1 MKNYNKLLSLLIT
14 VALVYWGCEEP
25 IEQEDETIPL
35 RNSLNDPDMGDVGS
49 LSGYFFNFANGFNIK
64 YNRYDANSVNNP
76 DLFDPEEDTLNF
88 RSYAAYTLENGE
100 SNLTG
105 YEVITPEMIAD
116 SGYADLTP
124 IDSLRKNS
132 VSNDNKVTFNSEKLT
147 NINGLNWDYGY
158 ERYQATTQVEPSVAY
173 DSTFVDILD
182 SLYQEAVV
190 DTADTTAEGIMF
202 IDRYERA
209 ERSESMS
216 SRDTV
221 MVHYFEFTQKIFG
234 LDSLVFK
241 ENTDCNSNGIWDDAE
256 EIVTDASGCPE
267 GTVFIEINDTTK
279 FCDRG
284 NGLWDGAEVYYD
296 KNGDSTFTGDE
307 PLEDR
312 NCNGIW
318 DEVEEKLND
327 INGDGDSTDV
337 INGVKEFIDRGNG
350 KYDFAEEFI
359 DKNNNAEYDS
369 DDELLKFREDER
381 PANFLVS
388 YDNYPDLNEP
398 RELLNIYPGDSLLT
412 RFGIVYRDLIKEI
425 TITDTVTREIENIDS
440 VITLYTNKIITV
452 TDEEFTTSNSYN
464 IAKAEWNG
472 IDPATSADIREYDYH
487 FFRQGE
493 SEGHIY
499 QLIHPSYFKHYG
511 YHDNIDDIINGSPL
525 AFTDEENKF
534 WYETFA
540 RGDILFYSVGNNL
553 RDGELVET
561 DTTMV
566 TQFGDYHIEES
577 YAVNTDTISIA
588 GTTYPCFRVTRIMT
602 MTLLGNGVEYGERN
616 VSWLADGIG
625 VVKDAVYTRW
635 SEPFW
640 SSGEDWELFSVLEL
654 AEFRP
659 LAKQANLGKM
669 VTQQNTIKFDDLEH
683 VAEFDND
690 PYRISRK
697 IGIQRIGQPV
707 LQEDFQGKS
716 NP

>member
-1 MKNYNKLLSLLIT
+1 MKNYSKLLFLLIT
-14 VALVYWGCEEP
+14 VVLFYWGCEEP
-25 IEQEDETIPL
+25 VEQEDETVPMK
-35 RNSLNDPDMGDVGS
+35 NTLNDPDMGDVGS

-116 SGYADLTP
+116 SGYADITP

-132 VSNDNKVTFNSEKLT
+132 VTNDNKVTFNSEKLT

-158 ERYQATTQVEPSVAY
+158 ERYLASTNVQPSVAH

-190 DTADTTAEGIMF
+190 DTADTTAEGVMF

-241 ENTDCNSNGIWDDAE
+241 ENTDCNCNGSWDPGE
-256 EIVTDASGCPE
+256 ETVSGASSCPDS
-267 GTVFIEINDTTK
+267 TVFIEINDTTK

-284 NGLWDGAEVYYD
+284 NGLWDEAEVYYD
-296 KNGDSTFTGDE
+296 KNSDDAFTGDE
-307 PLEDR
+307 PFEDR
-312 NCNGIW
+312 NCNGNW
-318 DEVEEKLND
+318 DDAELEVEEASECPVSTVFIEDND
-327 INGDGDSTDV
+327 GT
-337 INGVKEFIDRGNG
+337 KFCDRGNN

-359 DKNNNAEYDS
+359 DKNNNTDYDEGS
-369 DDELLKFREDER
+369 DDELLKFRADER

-388 YDNYPDLNEP
+388 YDNYPVLNEP
-398 RELLNIYPGDSLLT
+398 RKLLNIYPGDSLLT

-425 TITDTVTREIENIDS
+425 TITDTVTREIEDIDS
-440 VITLYTNKIITV
+440 VKTLYTNKIITV

-472 IDPATSADIREYDYH
+472 IDPSTSADIREYDYH

-493 SEGHIY
+493 SAGHIY

-540 RGDILFYSVGNNL
+540 QGDILFYSVGNNL

-577 YAVNTDTISIA
+577 YAVDTDTISIA
-588 GTTYPCFRVTRIMT
+588 DTTYPCFRVTRIMT

-625 VVKDAVYTRW
+625 IVKDAVYTRW

-640 SSGEDWELFSVLEL
+640 SSGEDWEVFSVLEL

-659 LAKQANLGKM
+659 GDSEPLNKM
-669 VTQQNTIKFDDLEH
+669 LNQRNTIKFDDLEH

-690 PYRISRK
+690 PYHISRK
-697 IGIQRIGQPV
+697 VGIQRIGQPV
-707 LQEDFQGKS
+707 HQEDF
-716 NP
+716 

>member
-1 MKNYNKLLSLLIT
+1 MKNYSKLLFLLIT
-14 VALVYWGCEEP
+14 VVLFYWGCEEP
-25 IEQEDETIPL
+25 VEQEDETVPMK
-35 RNSLNDPDMGDVGS
+35 NTLNDPDMGDVGS

-116 SGYADLTP
+116 SGYADITS

-132 VSNDNKVTFNSEKLT
+132 VTNDNKVTFNSEKLT

-158 ERYQATTQVEPSVAY
+158 ERYQASTNVQPSVAH

-190 DTADTTAEGIMF
+190 DTADTTAEGVMF

-241 ENTDCNSNGIWDDAE
+241 ENTDCNCNGSWDPGE
-256 EIVTDASGCPE
+256 ETVSGASSCPDS
-267 GTVFIEINDTTK
+267 TVFIEINDTTK

-284 NGLWDGAEVYYD
+284 NGLWDEAEVYYD
-296 KNGDSTFTGDE
+296 KNSDDAFTGDE
-307 PLEDR
+307 PFEDR
-312 NCNGIW
+312 NCNGNW
-318 DEVEEKLND
+318 DDAELEVEEGSECPVSTVFIEDND
-327 INGDGDSTDV
+327 GT
-337 INGVKEFIDRGNG
+337 KFCDRGNN

-359 DKNNNAEYDS
+359 DKNNNTDYDEGS
-369 DDELLKFREDER
+369 DDELLKFRADER

-388 YDNYPDLNEP
+388 YDNYPVLNEP
-398 RELLNIYPGDSLLT
+398 RKLLNIYPGDSLLT

-425 TITDTVTREIENIDS
+425 TITDTVTREIEDIDS
-440 VITLYTNKIITV
+440 VKTLYTNKIITV

-472 IDPATSADIREYDYH
+472 IDPSTSADIREYDYH

-493 SEGHIY
+493 SAGHIY

-577 YAVNTDTISIA
+577 YAVDTDTISIA
-588 GTTYPCFRVTRIMT
+588 DTTYPCFRVTRIMT

-625 VVKDAVYTRW
+625 IVKDAVYTRW

-640 SSGEDWELFSVLEL
+640 SSGEDWEVFSVLEL

-659 LAKQANLGKM
+659 GDSEPLNKM
-669 VTQQNTIKFDDLEH
+669 LNQRNTIKFDDLEH

-690 PYRISRK
+690 PYHISRK
-697 IGIQRIGQPV
+697 VGIQRIGQPV
-707 LQEDFQGKS
+707 HQEDF
-716 NP
+716 

>member
-1 MKNYNKLLSLLIT
+1 MKNYSKLLFLLIT
-14 VALVYWGCEEP
+14 VVLFYWGCEEP
-25 IEQEDETIPL
+25 VEQEDETVPMK
-35 RNSLNDPDMGDVGS
+35 NTLNDPDMGDVGS

-116 SGYADLTP
+116 SGYADITS

-132 VSNDNKVTFNSEKLT
+132 VTNDNKVTFNSEKLT

-158 ERYQATTQVEPSVAY
+158 ERYQASTNVQPSVAH

-190 DTADTTAEGIMF
+190 DTADTTAEGVMF

-241 ENTDCNSNGIWDDAE
+241 ENTDCNCNGSWDPSE
-256 EIVTDASGCPE
+256 ETVSGSSSCPDS
-267 GTVFIEINDTTK
+267 TVFIEINDTTK

-284 NGLWDGAEVYYD
+284 NGLWDEAEVYYD
-296 KNGDSTFTGDE
+296 KNSDDAFTGDE
-307 PLEDR
+307 PFEDR
-312 NCNGIW
+312 NCNGNW
-318 DEVEEKLND
+318 DDAELEVEEASECPVSTVFIEDND
-327 INGDGDSTDV
+327 GT
-337 INGVKEFIDRGNG
+337 KFCDRGNN

-359 DKNNNAEYDS
+359 DKNNNTDYDEGS
-369 DDELLKFREDER
+369 DDELLKFRADER

-388 YDNYPDLNEP
+388 YDNYPVLNEP
-398 RELLNIYPGDSLLT
+398 RKLLNIYPGDSLLT

-425 TITDTVTREIENIDS
+425 TITDTVTREIEDIDS
-440 VITLYTNKIITV
+440 VKTLYTNKIITV

-472 IDPATSADIREYDYH
+472 IDPSTSADIREYDYH

-493 SEGHIY
+493 SAGHIY

-540 RGDILFYSVGNNL
+540 QGDILFYSVGNNL

-561 DTTMV
+561 DTTMM

-577 YAVNTDTISIA
+577 YAVDTDTISIA
-588 GTTYPCFRVTRIMT
+588 DTTYPCFRVTRIMT

-625 VVKDAVYTRW
+625 IVKDAVYTRW

-640 SSGEDWELFSVLEL
+640 SSGEDWEVFSVLEL

-659 LAKQANLGKM
+659 GDSEPLNKM
-669 VTQQNTIKFDDLEH
+669 LNQRNTIKFDDLEH

-690 PYRISRK
+690 SYHISRK
-697 IGIQRIGQPV
+697 VGIQRIGQPV
-707 LQEDFQGKS
+707 HQEDF
-716 NP
+716 

>member
-132 VSNDNKVTFNSEKLT
+132 VTNDNKVTFNSEKLT

-158 ERYQATTQVEPSVAY
+158 ERYLASTNVQPSVAY

-202 IDRYERA
+202 IDRFERA
-209 ERSESMS
+209 ERSGSIS

-284 NGLWDGAEVYYD
+284 NGLWDEAEVYFD
-296 KNGDSTFTGDE
+296 KNGDFTFSGDE

-318 DEVEEKLND
+318 DDAEEKLND

-337 INGVKEFIDRGNG
+337 INGVKEFIDRGNN
-350 KYDFAEEFI
+350 KYDYAEEFI
-359 DKNNNAEYDS
+359 DSNNNTVYNEGS

-398 RELLNIYPGDSLLT
+398 RKLLNIYPGDSLLT

-425 TITDTVTREIENIDS
+425 TTRDTVTREIEDIDS

-659 LAKQANLGKM
+659 LAKQVNLGKM
-669 VTQQNTIKFDDLEH
+669 LTQQNTIKFDDLEH

-707 LQEDFQGKS
+707 LQEDF
-716 NP
+716 

>member
-1 MKNYNKLLSLLIT
+1 MKNYSKLLFLLIT
-14 VALVYWGCEEP
+14 VVLFYWGCEEP
-25 IEQEDETIPL
+25 VEQEDETVPMK
-35 RNSLNDPDMGDVGS
+35 NTLNDPDMGDVGS

-105 YEVITPEMIAD
+105 YQVITPEMIAD
-116 SGYADLTP
+116 SGYADITP

-132 VSNDNKVTFNSEKLT
+132 VTNDNKVTFNSEKLT

-158 ERYQATTQVEPSVAY
+158 ERYLASTNVQPSVAH

-190 DTADTTAEGIMF
+190 DTADTTAEGVMF

-241 ENTDCNSNGIWDDAE
+241 ENTDCNCNGSWDPGE
-256 EIVTDASGCPE
+256 ETVSDASSCPAS
-267 GTVFIEINDTTK
+267 TVFIEINDTTK

-284 NGLWDGAEVYYD
+284 NGLWDEAEVYYD
-296 KNGDSTFTGDE
+296 KNSDDAFTGDE
-307 PLEDR
+307 PFEDR
-312 NCNGIW
+312 NCNGNW
-318 DEVEEKLND
+318 DDAELEVEEASECPVSTVFIEDND
-327 INGDGDSTDV
+327 GT
-337 INGVKEFIDRGNG
+337 KFCDRGNN

-359 DKNNNAEYDS
+359 DKNNNTDYDEGS
-369 DDELLKFREDER
+369 DDELLKFRADER

-388 YDNYPDLNEP
+388 YDNYPVLNEP
-398 RELLNIYPGDSLLT
+398 RKLLNIYPGDSLLT

-425 TITDTVTREIENIDS
+425 TITDTVTREIEDIDS
-440 VITLYTNKIITV
+440 VKTLYTNKIITV

-472 IDPATSADIREYDYH
+472 IDPSTSADIREYDYH

-493 SEGHIY
+493 SAGHIY

-540 RGDILFYSVGNNL
+540 QGDILFYSVGNNL

-577 YAVNTDTISIA
+577 YAVDTDTISIA
-588 GTTYPCFRVTRIMT
+588 DTTYPCFRVTRIMT

-625 VVKDAVYTRW
+625 IVKDAVYTRW

-640 SSGEDWELFSVLEL
+640 SSGEDWEVFSVLEL

-659 LAKQANLGKM
+659 GDSEPLNKM
-669 VTQQNTIKFDDLEH
+669 LNQRNTIKFDDLEH

-690 PYRISRK
+690 PYHISRK
-697 IGIQRIGQPV
+697 VGIQRIGQPV
-707 LQEDFQGKS
+707 HQEDF
-716 NP
+716 

>member
-1 MKNYNKLLSLLIT
+1 MKNYSKLLFLLIT
-14 VALVYWGCEEP
+14 VVLFYWGCEEP
-25 IEQEDETIPL
+25 VEQEDETVPMK
-35 RNSLNDPDMGDVGS
+35 NTLNDPDMGDVGS

-116 SGYADLTP
+116 SGYADITP

-132 VSNDNKVTFNSEKLT
+132 VTNDNKVTFNSEKLT

-158 ERYQATTQVEPSVAY
+158 ERYLASTNVQPSVAH

-190 DTADTTAEGIMF
+190 DTADTTAEGVMF

-241 ENTDCNSNGIWDDAE
+241 ENTDCNCNGSWDPGE
-256 EIVTDASGCPE
+256 ETVSGASSCPDS
-267 GTVFIEINDTTK
+267 TVFIEINDTTK

-284 NGLWDGAEVYYD
+284 NGLWDEAEVYYD
-296 KNGDSTFTGDE
+296 KNSDDAFTGDE
-307 PLEDR
+307 PFEDR
-312 NCNGIW
+312 NCNGNW
-318 DEVEEKLND
+318 DDAELEVEEASECPVSTVFIEDND
-327 INGDGDSTDV
+327 GT
-337 INGVKEFIDRGNG
+337 KFCDRGNN

-359 DKNNNAEYDS
+359 DKNNNTDYDEGS
-369 DDELLKFREDER
+369 DDELLKFRADER

-388 YDNYPDLNEP
+388 YDNYPVLNEP
-398 RELLNIYPGDSLLT
+398 RKLLNIYPGDSLLT

-425 TITDTVTREIENIDS
+425 TITDTVTREIEDIDS
-440 VITLYTNKIITV
+440 VKTLYTNKIITV

-472 IDPATSADIREYDYH
+472 IDPSTSADIREYDYH

-493 SEGHIY
+493 SAGHIY

-577 YAVNTDTISIA
+577 YAVDTDTISIA
-588 GTTYPCFRVTRIMT
+588 DTTYPCFRVTRIMT

-625 VVKDAVYTRW
+625 IVKDAVYTRW

-640 SSGEDWELFSVLEL
+640 SSGEDWEVFSVLEL

-659 LAKQANLGKM
+659 GDSEPLNKM
-669 VTQQNTIKFDDLEH
+669 LNQRNTIKFDDLEH

-690 PYRISRK
+690 PYHISRK
-697 IGIQRIGQPV
+697 VGIQRIGQPV
-707 LQEDFQGKS
+707 HQEDF
-716 NP
+716 

>member
-1 MKNYNKLLSLLIT
+1 MKNYSKLLFLLIT
-14 VALVYWGCEEP
+14 VVLFYWGCEEP
-25 IEQEDETIPL
+25 VEQEDETVPMK
-35 RNSLNDPDMGDVGS
+35 NTLNDPDMGDVGS

-116 SGYADLTP
+116 SGYADITS

-132 VSNDNKVTFNSEKLT
+132 VTNDNKVTFNSEKLT

-158 ERYQATTQVEPSVAY
+158 ERYQASTNVQPSVAH

-190 DTADTTAEGIMF
+190 DTADTTAEGVMF

-241 ENTDCNSNGIWDDAE
+241 ENTDCNCNGSWDPGE
-256 EIVTDASGCPE
+256 ETVSDASSCPAS
-267 GTVFIEINDTTK
+267 TVFIEINDTTK

-284 NGLWDGAEVYYD
+284 NGLWDEAEVYYD
-296 KNGDSTFTGDE
+296 KNSDDAFTGDE
-307 PLEDR
+307 PFEDR
-312 NCNGIW
+312 NCNGNW
-318 DEVEEKLND
+318 DDAELEVEEASECPASTVFIEDND
-327 INGDGDSTDV
+327 GT
-337 INGVKEFIDRGNG
+337 KFCDRGNN

-359 DKNNNAEYDS
+359 DKNNNTDYDEGS
-369 DDELLKFREDER
+369 DDELLKFRADER

-388 YDNYPDLNEP
+388 YDNYPVLNEP
-398 RELLNIYPGDSLLT
+398 RKLLNIYPGDSLLT

-425 TITDTVTREIENIDS
+425 TITDTVTREIEDIDS
-440 VITLYTNKIITV
+440 VKTLYTNKIITV

-472 IDPATSADIREYDYH
+472 IDPSTSADIREYDYH

-493 SEGHIY
+493 SAGHIY

-540 RGDILFYSVGNNL
+540 QGDILFYSVGNNL

-577 YAVNTDTISIA
+577 YAVDTDTISIA
-588 GTTYPCFRVTRIMT
+588 DTTYPCFRVTRIMT

-625 VVKDAVYTRW
+625 IVKDAVYTRW

-640 SSGEDWELFSVLEL
+640 SSGEDWEVFSVLEL

-659 LAKQANLGKM
+659 GDSEPLNKM
-669 VTQQNTIKFDDLEH
+669 LNQRNTIKFDDLEH

-690 PYRISRK
+690 PYHISRK
-697 IGIQRIGQPV
+697 VGIQRIGQPV
-707 LQEDFQGKS
+707 HQEDF
-716 NP
+716 

>member
-1 MKNYNKLLSLLIT
+1 MKNYNKLLFLLIAVT
-14 VALVYWGCEEP
+14 LVYWGCEEP

-158 ERYQATTQVEPSVAY
+158 ERYQATTQVEPSVVY

-707 LQEDFQGKS
+707 LQEDF
-716 NP
+716 

>member
-1 MKNYNKLLSLLIT
+1 MKNYNKLLFLLIAVT
-14 VALVYWGCEEP
+14 LVYWGCEEP

-64 YNRYDANSVNNP
+64 YNRYDANSINNP

-398 RELLNIYPGDSLLT
+398 RELLNVYPGDSLLT

-707 LQEDFQGKS
+707 LQEDF
-716 NP
+716 

>member
-49 LSGYFFNFANGFNIK
+49 LSGYFFNFTNGFNIK

-158 ERYQATTQVEPSVAY
+158 ERYQATTQVEPAVAY

-296 KNGDSTFTGDE
+296 KNGDNTFTGDE

-412 RFGIVYRDLIKEI
+412 RFGIVYRDLIKEV

-440 VITLYTNKIITV
+440 VFTLYTNKIITV

-659 LAKQANLGKM
+659 GDSESLNKM
-669 VTQQNTIKFDDLEH
+669 LNQKNTIKFDELEY
-683 VAEFDND
+683 VTEFDND
-690 PYRISRK
+690 PYHISRK
-697 IGIQRIGQPV
+697 VGIQRIGQPV
-707 LQEDFQGKS
+707 LQEDF
-716 NP
+716 

>member
-1 MKNYNKLLSLLIT
+1 MKNYSKLLFLLIT
-14 VALVYWGCEEP
+14 VVLFYWGCEEP
-25 IEQEDETIPL
+25 VEQEDETVPMK
-35 RNSLNDPDMGDVGS
+35 NTLNDPDMGDVGS

-116 SGYADLTP
+116 SGYADITS

-132 VSNDNKVTFNSEKLT
+132 VTNDNKVTFNSEKLT

-158 ERYQATTQVEPSVAY
+158 ERYQASTNVQPSVAH

-190 DTADTTAEGIMF
+190 DTADTTAEGVMF

-241 ENTDCNSNGIWDDAE
+241 ENTDCNCNGSWDPSE
-256 EIVTDASGCPE
+256 ETVSGASSCPDS
-267 GTVFIEINDTTK
+267 TVFIEINDTTK

-284 NGLWDGAEVYYD
+284 NGLWDEAEVYYD
-296 KNGDSTFTGDE
+296 KNSDDAFTGDE
-307 PLEDR
+307 PFEDR
-312 NCNGIW
+312 NCNGNW
-318 DEVEEKLND
+318 DDAELEVEEASECPVSTVFIEDND
-327 INGDGDSTDV
+327 GT
-337 INGVKEFIDRGNG
+337 KFCDRGNN

-359 DKNNNAEYDS
+359 DKNNNTDYDEGS
-369 DDELLKFREDER
+369 DDELLKFRADER

-388 YDNYPDLNEP
+388 YDNYPVLNEP
-398 RELLNIYPGDSLLT
+398 RKLLNIYPGDSLLT

-425 TITDTVTREIENIDS
+425 TITDTVTREIEDIDS
-440 VITLYTNKIITV
+440 VKTLYTNKIITV

-472 IDPATSADIREYDYH
+472 IDPSTSADIREYDYH

-493 SEGHIY
+493 SAGHIY

-540 RGDILFYSVGNNL
+540 QGDILFYSVGNNL

-577 YAVNTDTISIA
+577 YAVDTDTISIA
-588 GTTYPCFRVTRIMT
+588 DTTYPCFRVTRIMT

-625 VVKDAVYTRW
+625 IVKDAVYTRW

-640 SSGEDWELFSVLEL
+640 SSGEDWEVFSVLEL

-659 LAKQANLGKM
+659 GDSEPLNKM
-669 VTQQNTIKFDDLEH
+669 LNQRNTIKFDDLEH

-690 PYRISRK
+690 PYHISRK
-697 IGIQRIGQPV
+697 VGIQRIGQPV
-707 LQEDFQGKS
+707 HQEDF
-716 NP
+716 

>member
-1 MKNYNKLLSLLIT
+1 MKNYSKLLFLLIT
-14 VALVYWGCEEP
+14 VVLFYWGCEEP
-25 IEQEDETIPL
+25 VEQEDETVPMK
-35 RNSLNDPDMGDVGS
+35 NTLNDPDMGDVGS

-116 SGYADLTP
+116 SGYADITS

-132 VSNDNKVTFNSEKLT
+132 VTNDNKVTFNSEKLT

-158 ERYQATTQVEPSVAY
+158 ERYQASTNVQPSVAH

-190 DTADTTAEGIMF
+190 DTADTTAEGVMF

-241 ENTDCNSNGIWDDAE
+241 ENTDCNCNGSWDPGE
-256 EIVTDASGCPE
+256 ETVSDASSCPAS
-267 GTVFIEINDTTK
+267 TVFIEINDTTK

-284 NGLWDGAEVYYD
+284 NGLWDEAEVYYD
-296 KNGDSTFTGDE
+296 KNSDDAFTGDE
-307 PLEDR
+307 PFEDR
-312 NCNGIW
+312 NCNGNW
-318 DEVEEKLND
+318 DDAELEVEEASECPVSTVFIEDND
-327 INGDGDSTDV
+327 GT
-337 INGVKEFIDRGNG
+337 KFCDRGNN

-359 DKNNNAEYDS
+359 DKNNNTDYDEGS
-369 DDELLKFREDER
+369 DDELLKFRVDER

-388 YDNYPDLNEP
+388 YDNYPVLNEP
-398 RELLNIYPGDSLLT
+398 RKLLNIYPGDSLLT

-425 TITDTVTREIENIDS
+425 TITDTVTREIEDIDS
-440 VITLYTNKIITV
+440 VKTLYTNKIITV

-472 IDPATSADIREYDYH
+472 IDPSTSADIREYDYH

-493 SEGHIY
+493 SAGHIY

-540 RGDILFYSVGNNL
+540 QGDILFYSVGNNL

-561 DTTMV
+561 DTTMM

-577 YAVNTDTISIA
+577 YAVDTDTISIA
-588 GTTYPCFRVTRIMT
+588 DTTYPCFRVTRIMT

-625 VVKDAVYTRW
+625 IVKDAVYTRW

-640 SSGEDWELFSVLEL
+640 SSGEDWEVFSVLEL

-659 LAKQANLGKM
+659 GDSEPLNKM
-669 VTQQNTIKFDDLEH
+669 LNQRNTIKFDDLEH

-690 PYRISRK
+690 PYHISRK
-697 IGIQRIGQPV
+697 VGIQRIGQPV
-707 LQEDFQGKS
+707 HQEDF
-716 NP
+716 

>member
-1 MKNYNKLLSLLIT
+1 MKNYSKLLFLLIT
-14 VALVYWGCEEP
+14 VVLFYWGCEEP
-25 IEQEDETIPL
+25 VEQEDETVPMK
-35 RNSLNDPDMGDVGS
+35 NTLNDPDMGDVGS

-116 SGYADLTP
+116 SGYADITS

-132 VSNDNKVTFNSEKLT
+132 VTNDNKVTFNSEKLT

-158 ERYQATTQVEPSVAY
+158 ERYQASTNVQPSVAH

-190 DTADTTAEGIMF
+190 DTADTTAEGVMF

-241 ENTDCNSNGIWDDAE
+241 ENTDCNCNGSWDPSE
-256 EIVTDASGCPE
+256 ETVSGASSCPDS
-267 GTVFIEINDTTK
+267 TVFIEINDTTK

-284 NGLWDGAEVYYD
+284 NGLWDEAEVYYD
-296 KNGDSTFTGDE
+296 KNSDDAFTGDE
-307 PLEDR
+307 PFEDR
-312 NCNGIW
+312 NCNGNW
-318 DEVEEKLND
+318 DDAELEVEEASECPVSTVFIEDND
-327 INGDGDSTDV
+327 GT
-337 INGVKEFIDRGNG
+337 KFCDRGNN

-359 DKNNNAEYDS
+359 DKNNNTDYDEGS
-369 DDELLKFREDER
+369 DDELLKFRADER

-388 YDNYPDLNEP
+388 YDNYPVLNEP
-398 RELLNIYPGDSLLT
+398 RKLLNIYPGDSLLT

-425 TITDTVTREIENIDS
+425 TITDTVTREIEDIDS
-440 VITLYTNKIITV
+440 VKTLYTNKIITV

-472 IDPATSADIREYDYH
+472 IDPSTSADIREYDYH

-493 SEGHIY
+493 SAGHIY

-540 RGDILFYSVGNNL
+540 QGDILFYSVGNNF

-577 YAVNTDTISIA
+577 YAVDTDTISIA
-588 GTTYPCFRVTRIMT
+588 DTTYPCFRVTRIMT

-625 VVKDAVYTRW
+625 IVKDAVYTRW

-640 SSGEDWELFSVLEL
+640 SSGEDWEVFSVLEL

-659 LAKQANLGKM
+659 GDSEPLNKM
-669 VTQQNTIKFDDLEH
+669 LNQRNTIKFDDLEH

-690 PYRISRK
+690 PYHISRK
-697 IGIQRIGQPV
+697 VGIQRIGQPV
-707 LQEDFQGKS
+707 HQEDF
-716 NP
+716 

>member
-1 MKNYNKLLSLLIT
+1 MKNYSKLLFLLIT
-14 VALVYWGCEEP
+14 VVLFYWGCEEP
-25 IEQEDETIPL
+25 VEQEDETVPMK
-35 RNSLNDPDMGDVGS
+35 NTLNDPDMGDVGS

-116 SGYADLTP
+116 SGYADITS

-132 VSNDNKVTFNSEKLT
+132 VTNDNKVTFNSEKLT

-158 ERYQATTQVEPSVAY
+158 ERYQASTNVQPSVAH

-190 DTADTTAEGIMF
+190 DTADTTAEGVMF

-241 ENTDCNSNGIWDDAE
+241 ENTDCNCNGSWDPSE
-256 EIVTDASGCPE
+256 ETVSGASSCPDS
-267 GTVFIEINDTTK
+267 TVFIEINDTTK

-284 NGLWDGAEVYYD
+284 NGLWDEAEVYYD
-296 KNGDSTFTGDE
+296 KNSDDAFTGDE
-307 PLEDR
+307 PFEDR
-312 NCNGIW
+312 NCNGNW
-318 DEVEEKLND
+318 DDAELEVEEASECPVSTVFIEDND
-327 INGDGDSTDV
+327 GT
-337 INGVKEFIDRGNG
+337 KFCDRGNN

-359 DKNNNAEYDS
+359 DKNNNTDYDEGS
-369 DDELLKFREDER
+369 DDELLKFRADER

-388 YDNYPDLNEP
+388 YDNYPVLNEP
-398 RELLNIYPGDSLLT
+398 RKLLNIYPGDSLLT

-425 TITDTVTREIENIDS
+425 TITDTVTREIEDIDS
-440 VITLYTNKIITV
+440 VKTLYTNKIITV
-452 TDEEFTTSNSYN
+452 TDEDFTTSNSYN
-464 IAKAEWNG
+464 IVKAEWNG
-472 IDPATSADIREYDYH
+472 IDPSTSADIREYDYH

-493 SEGHIY
+493 SAGHIY

-540 RGDILFYSVGNNL
+540 QGDILFYSVGNNL

-577 YAVNTDTISIA
+577 YAVDTDTISIA
-588 GTTYPCFRVTRIMT
+588 DTTYPCFRVTRIMT

-625 VVKDAVYTRW
+625 IVKDAVYTRW

-640 SSGEDWELFSVLEL
+640 SSGEDWEVFSVLEL

-659 LAKQANLGKM
+659 GDSEPLNKM
-669 VTQQNTIKFDDLEH
+669 LNQRNTIKFDDLEH

-690 PYRISRK
+690 PYHISRK
-697 IGIQRIGQPV
+697 VGIQRIGQPV
-707 LQEDFQGKS
+707 HQEDF
-716 NP
+716 

>member
-659 LAKQANLGKM
+659 LAKQVNLGKM
-669 VTQQNTIKFDDLEH
+669 LTQQNTIKFDDLEH

-707 LQEDFQGKS
+707 LQEDF
-716 NP
+716 

>member
-1 MKNYNKLLSLLIT
+1 MKNYSKLLFLLIT
-14 VALVYWGCEEP
+14 VVLFYWGCEEP
-25 IEQEDETIPL
+25 VEQEDETVPMK
-35 RNSLNDPDMGDVGS
+35 NTLNDPDMGDVGS
-49 LSGYFFNFANGFNIK
+49 LTGYFFNFANGFNIK

-116 SGYADLTP
+116 SGYADITS

-132 VSNDNKVTFNSEKLT
+132 VTNDNKVTFNSEKLT

-158 ERYQATTQVEPSVAY
+158 ERYLASTNVQPSVAH

-190 DTADTTAEGIMF
+190 DTADTTAEGVMF

-241 ENTDCNSNGIWDDAE
+241 ENTDCNYNGSWDPGE
-256 EIVTDASGCPE
+256 ETVSDASSCPAS
-267 GTVFIEINDTTK
+267 TVFIEINDTTK

-284 NGLWDGAEVYYD
+284 NGLWDEAEVYYD
-296 KNGDSTFTGDE
+296 KNSDDAFTGDE
-307 PLEDR
+307 PFEDR
-312 NCNGIW
+312 NCNGNW
-318 DEVEEKLND
+318 DDAELEVEEASECPASTVFIEDND
-327 INGDGDSTDV
+327 GT
-337 INGVKEFIDRGNG
+337 KFCDRGNN

-359 DKNNNAEYDS
+359 DKNNNTDYDEGS
-369 DDELLKFREDER
+369 DDELLKFRADER

-388 YDNYPDLNEP
+388 YDNYPVLNEP
-398 RELLNIYPGDSLLT
+398 RKLLNIYPGDSLLT

-425 TITDTVTREIENIDS
+425 TITDTVTREIEDIDS
-440 VITLYTNKIITV
+440 VKTLYTNKIITV

-472 IDPATSADIREYDYH
+472 IDPSTSADIREYDYH

-493 SEGHIY
+493 SAGHIY

-540 RGDILFYSVGNNL
+540 QGDILFYSVGNNL

-577 YAVNTDTISIA
+577 YAVDTDTISIA
-588 GTTYPCFRVTRIMT
+588 DTTYPCFRVTRIMT

-625 VVKDAVYTRW
+625 IVKDAVYTRW

-640 SSGEDWELFSVLEL
+640 SSGEDWEVFSVLEL

-659 LAKQANLGKM
+659 GDSEPLNKM
-669 VTQQNTIKFDDLEH
+669 LNQRNTIKFDDLEH

-690 PYRISRK
+690 PYHISRK
-697 IGIQRIGQPV
+697 VGIQRIGQPV
-707 LQEDFQGKS
+707 HQEDF
-716 NP
+716 

>member
-1 MKNYNKLLSLLIT
+1 
-14 VALVYWGCEEP
+14 
-25 IEQEDETIPL
+25 
-35 RNSLNDPDMGDVGS
+35 MGDVGS
-49 LSGYFFNFANGFNIK
+49 FSGYFFNFANGFNIK

-132 VSNDNKVTFNSEKLT
+132 VTNDNKVTFNSEKLT

-158 ERYQATTQVEPSVAY
+158 ERYLASTNVQPSVAY
-173 DSTFVDILD
+173 DSAFVDILD

-241 ENTDCNSNGIWDDAE
+241 ENTDCNCNGSWDLGE
-256 EIVTDASGCPE
+256 ETVLDASSCPDS
-267 GTVFIEINDTTK
+267 TVFIEINDTTK

-284 NGLWDGAEVYYD
+284 NGLWDEAEVYFD
-296 KNGDSTFTGDE
+296 KNGDFTFTGDE

-318 DEVEEKLND
+318 DEAEEKLND

-337 INGVKEFIDRGNG
+337 INGVKEFIDRGNN

-359 DKNNNAEYDS
+359 DKNNDTDYDEGS

-398 RELLNIYPGDSLLT
+398 RKLLNIYPGDSLLT

-425 TITDTVTREIENIDS
+425 TITDTVTREIEDIDS

-452 TDEEFTTSNSYN
+452 TDEEFMTSNSYN

-625 VVKDAVYTRW
+625 IVKDAVYTRW

-659 LAKQANLGKM
+659 LAKQVNLGKM
-669 VTQQNTIKFDDLEH
+669 LTQQNTIKFDDLEH

-707 LQEDFQGKS
+707 LQEDF
-716 NP
+716 

>member
-1 MKNYNKLLSLLIT
+1 MKNYSKLLFLLIT
-14 VALVYWGCEEP
+14 VVLVYWGCEEP
-25 IEQEDETIPL
+25 VEQEDETVPL
-35 RNSLNDPDMGDVGS
+35 ENTLNDPDMGDVGS

-116 SGYADLTP
+116 SGYADITP

-132 VSNDNKVTFNSEKLT
+132 VTNDNKVTFNSEKLT

-158 ERYQATTQVEPSVAY
+158 ERYLASTNVQPSVAH

-190 DTADTTAEGIMF
+190 DTADTTAEGVMF

-221 MVHYFEFTQKIFG
+221 MIHYFEFTQKIFG

-241 ENTDCNSNGIWDDAE
+241 ENTDCNCNGSWDPGE
-256 EIVTDASGCPE
+256 ETVSDASSCPDS
-267 GTVFIEINDTTK
+267 TVFIEINDTTK

-284 NGLWDGAEVYYD
+284 NGLWDEAEVYYD
-296 KNGDSTFTGDE
+296 KNSDDAFTGDE
-307 PLEDR
+307 PFEDR
-312 NCNGIW
+312 NCNGNW
-318 DEVEEKLND
+318 DDAELEVEEASECPVSTVFIEDND
-327 INGDGDSTDV
+327 GN
-337 INGVKEFIDRGNG
+337 KFCDRGNN

-359 DKNNNAEYDS
+359 DKNNNTYYDEGS
-369 DDELLKFREDER
+369 DDELLKFRADER

-388 YDNYPDLNEP
+388 YDNYPVLNEP
-398 RELLNIYPGDSLLT
+398 RKLLNIYPGDSLLT

-425 TITDTVTREIENIDS
+425 TITDTVTREIEDIDS
-440 VITLYTNKIITV
+440 VKTLYTNKIITV

-472 IDPATSADIREYDYH
+472 IDPSTSADIREYDYH

-493 SEGHIY
+493 SAGHIY

-540 RGDILFYSVGNNL
+540 QGDILFYSVGNNF

-588 GTTYPCFRVTRIMT
+588 DTTYPCFRVTRIMT

-625 VVKDAVYTRW
+625 IVKDAVYTRW

-640 SSGEDWELFSVLEL
+640 SSGEDWEVFSVLEL

-659 LAKQANLGKM
+659 GNSEPLNKM
-669 VTQQNTIKFDDLEH
+669 LNQQNTIKFDDLEH
-683 VAEFDND
+683 VTEFDND
-690 PYRISRK
+690 SYHISRK
-697 IGIQRIGQPV
+697 VGIQRIGQPV
-707 LQEDFQGKS
+707 HQEDF
-716 NP
+716 

>member
-1 MKNYNKLLSLLIT
+1 MKNYSKLLFLLIT
-14 VALVYWGCEEP
+14 VVLFYWGCEEP
-25 IEQEDETIPL
+25 VEQEDETVPMK
-35 RNSLNDPDMGDVGS
+35 NTLNDPDMGDVGS

-116 SGYADLTP
+116 SGYADITP

-132 VSNDNKVTFNSEKLT
+132 VTNDNKVTFNSEKLT

-158 ERYQATTQVEPSVAY
+158 ERYLASTNVQPSVAH

-190 DTADTTAEGIMF
+190 DTADTTAEGVMF

-241 ENTDCNSNGIWDDAE
+241 ENTDCNCNGSWDPGE
-256 EIVTDASGCPE
+256 ETVSDASSCPAS
-267 GTVFIEINDTTK
+267 TVFIEINDTTK

-284 NGLWDGAEVYYD
+284 NGLWDEAEVYYD
-296 KNGDSTFTGDE
+296 KNSDDAFTGDE
-307 PLEDR
+307 PFEDR
-312 NCNGIW
+312 NCNGNW
-318 DEVEEKLND
+318 DDAELEVEEASECPASTVFIEDND
-327 INGDGDSTDV
+327 GT
-337 INGVKEFIDRGNG
+337 KFCDRGNN

-359 DKNNNAEYDS
+359 DKNNNTDYDEGS
-369 DDELLKFREDER
+369 DDELLKFRADER

-388 YDNYPDLNEP
+388 YDNYPVLNEP
-398 RELLNIYPGDSLLT
+398 RKLLNIYPGDSLLT

-425 TITDTVTREIENIDS
+425 TITDTVTREIEDIDS
-440 VITLYTNKIITV
+440 VKTLYTNKIITV

-472 IDPATSADIREYDYH
+472 IDPSTSADIREYDYH

-493 SEGHIY
+493 SAGHIY

-540 RGDILFYSVGNNL
+540 QGDILFYSVGNNF

-577 YAVNTDTISIA
+577 YAVDTDTISIVD
-588 GTTYPCFRVTRIMT
+588 TTYPCFRVTRIMT

-625 VVKDAVYTRW
+625 IVKDAVYTRW

-640 SSGEDWELFSVLEL
+640 SSGEDWEVFSVLEL

-659 LAKQANLGKM
+659 GDSEPLNKM
-669 VTQQNTIKFDDLEH
+669 LNQRNTIKFDDLEH

-690 PYRISRK
+690 PYHISRK
-697 IGIQRIGQPV
+697 VGIQRIGQPV
-707 LQEDFQGKS
+707 HQEDF
-716 NP
+716 

>member
-35 RNSLNDPDMGDVGS
+35 RNSLNDPNMGDVGS

-64 YNRYDANSVNNP
+64 YNRYDANSINNP

-158 ERYQATTQVEPSVAY
+158 ERYQATTQVEPAVAY

-296 KNGDSTFTGDE
+296 KNGDNTFTGDE

-412 RFGIVYRDLIKEI
+412 RFGIVYRDLIKEV
-425 TITDTVTREIENIDS
+425 TITDTVTREIEDIDS

-472 IDPATSADIREYDYH
+472 IDPSTSADIREYDYH

-493 SEGHIY
+493 LEGHIY

-659 LAKQANLGKM
+659 GDSEPLNKILN
-669 VTQQNTIKFDDLEH
+669 QQNTIKFDDLEH

-697 IGIQRIGQPV
+697 VGIQRIGQPV
-707 LQEDFQGKS
+707 LQEDF
-716 NP
+716 

>member
-25 IEQEDETIPL
+25 VEQEDETIPL
-35 RNSLNDPDMGDVGS
+35 KSTLNDPDMGDVGS

-132 VSNDNKVTFNSEKLT
+132 VTNDNKVTFNSEKLT

-158 ERYQATTQVEPSVAY
+158 ERYLASTNVQPSVAY
-173 DSTFVDILD
+173 DSAFVDILD

-241 ENTDCNSNGIWDDAE
+241 ENTDCNCNGSWDLGE
-256 EIVTDASGCPE
+256 ETVLDASSCPDS
-267 GTVFIEINDTTK
+267 TVFIEINDTTK

-284 NGLWDGAEVYYD
+284 NGLWDEAEVYFD
-296 KNGDSTFTGDE
+296 KNGDFTFTGDE

-318 DEVEEKLND
+318 DEAEEKLND

-337 INGVKEFIDRGNG
+337 INGVKEFIDRGNN

-359 DKNNNAEYDS
+359 DKNNDTDYDEGS

-398 RELLNIYPGDSLLT
+398 RKLLNIYPGDSLLT

-425 TITDTVTREIENIDS
+425 TITDTVTREIEDIDS

-452 TDEEFTTSNSYN
+452 TDEEFMTSNSYN

-625 VVKDAVYTRW
+625 IVKDAVYTRW

-659 LAKQANLGKM
+659 LAKQVNLGKM
-669 VTQQNTIKFDDLEH
+669 LTQQNTIKFDDLEH

-707 LQEDFQGKS
+707 LQEDF
-716 NP
+716 

>member
-64 YNRYDANSVNNP
+64 YNRYDANSINNP

-472 IDPATSADIREYDYH
+472 IDPSTSADIREYDYH

-707 LQEDFQGKS
+707 LQEDF
-716 NP
+716 

>member
-64 YNRYDANSVNNP
+64 YNRYDANSINNP

-707 LQEDFQGKS
+707 LQEDF
-716 NP
+716 

>member
-1 MKNYNKLLSLLIT
+1 MKNYSKLLFLLIT
-14 VALVYWGCEEP
+14 VVLFYWGCEEP
-25 IEQEDETIPL
+25 VEQEDETVPMK
-35 RNSLNDPDMGDVGS
+35 NTLNDPDMGDVGS

-88 RSYAAYTLENGE
+88 KSYAAYTLENGE

-116 SGYADLTP
+116 SGYADITS

-132 VSNDNKVTFNSEKLT
+132 VTNYNKVTFNSEKLT

-158 ERYQATTQVEPSVAY
+158 ERYQASTNVQPSVAH

-190 DTADTTAEGIMF
+190 DTADTTAEGVMF

-241 ENTDCNSNGIWDDAE
+241 ENTDCNCNGSWDPGE
-256 EIVTDASGCPE
+256 ETVSDASSCPAS
-267 GTVFIEINDTTK
+267 TVFIEINDTTK

-284 NGLWDGAEVYYD
+284 NGLWDEAEVYYD
-296 KNGDSTFTGDE
+296 KNSDDAFTGDE
-307 PLEDR
+307 PFEDR
-312 NCNGIW
+312 NCNGNW
-318 DEVEEKLND
+318 DDAELEVEEASECPVSTVFIEDND
-327 INGDGDSTDV
+327 GT
-337 INGVKEFIDRGNG
+337 KFCDRGNN

-359 DKNNNAEYDS
+359 DKNNNTDYDEGS
-369 DDELLKFREDER
+369 DDELLKFRADER

-388 YDNYPDLNEP
+388 YDNYPVLNEP
-398 RELLNIYPGDSLLT
+398 RKLLNIYPGDSLLT

-425 TITDTVTREIENIDS
+425 TITDTVTREIEDIDS
-440 VITLYTNKIITV
+440 VKTLYTNKIITV

-472 IDPATSADIREYDYH
+472 IDPSTSADIREYDYH

-493 SEGHIY
+493 SAGHIY

-540 RGDILFYSVGNNL
+540 QGDILFYSVGNNL

-577 YAVNTDTISIA
+577 YAVDTDTISIA
-588 GTTYPCFRVTRIMT
+588 DTTYPCFRVTRIMT

-625 VVKDAVYTRW
+625 IVKDAVYTRW

-640 SSGEDWELFSVLEL
+640 SSGEDWEVFSVLEL

-659 LAKQANLGKM
+659 GDSEPLNKM
-669 VTQQNTIKFDDLEH
+669 LNQQNTIKFDDLEH

-690 PYRISRK
+690 PYHISRK
-697 IGIQRIGQPV
+697 VGIQRIGQPV
-707 LQEDFQGKS
+707 HQEDF
-716 NP
+716 

>member
-64 YNRYDANSVNNP
+64 YNRYDANSINNP

-398 RELLNIYPGDSLLT
+398 RELLNVYPGDSLLT

-707 LQEDFQGKS
+707 LQEDF
-716 NP
+716 

>member
-1 MKNYNKLLSLLIT
+1 MKNYNKLLFLLIAVT
-14 VALVYWGCEEP
+14 LVYWGCEEP

-64 YNRYDANSVNNP
+64 YNRYDANSINNP

-707 LQEDFQGKS
+707 LQEDF
-716 NP
+716 

>member
-284 NGLWDGAEVYYD
+284 NGLWDEAEVYFD
-296 KNGDSTFTGDE
+296 KNGDFTFTGDE

-707 LQEDFQGKS
+707 LQEDF
-716 NP
+716 

>member
-1 MKNYNKLLSLLIT
+1 MKNYSNLLFLMIT
-14 VALVYWGCEEP
+14 VLLVYWGCEEP
-25 IEQEDETIPL
+25 VEQEDETIPL
-35 RNSLNDPDMGDVGS
+35 ENTLNDPDMGDVGS

-116 SGYADLTP
+116 SGYSDITP
-124 IDSLRKNS
+124 IDSLRKDS
-132 VSNDNKVTFNSEKLT
+132 VTNDNKVTFNSEKLT

-158 ERYQATTQVEPSVAY
+158 ERYLASTNVQPSVAY
-173 DSTFVDILD
+173 DSAFVDILD

-190 DTADTTAEGIMF
+190 DTADTTAEGVMF

-241 ENTDCNSNGIWDDAE
+241 ENTDCNCNGSWDLGE
-256 EIVTDASGCPE
+256 ETVLDASSCPDS
-267 GTVFIEINDTTK
+267 TVFIEINDTTK

-284 NGLWDGAEVYYD
+284 NGLWDEAEVYFD
-296 KNGDSTFTGDE
+296 KNGDFTFTGDE

-318 DEVEEKLND
+318 DEAEEKLND

-337 INGVKEFIDRGNG
+337 INGVKEFIDRGNN

-359 DKNNNAEYDS
+359 DKNNDTDYDEGS
-369 DDELLKFREDER
+369 DDELLKFRADER

-388 YDNYPDLNEP
+388 YDNYPVLNEP
-398 RELLNIYPGDSLLT
+398 RKLLNIYPGDSLLT

-425 TITDTVTREIENIDS
+425 TITDTVTREIEDIDS

-472 IDPATSADIREYDYH
+472 IDPSTSADIREYDYH

-493 SEGHIY
+493 SAGHIY

-588 GTTYPCFRVTRIMT
+588 DTTYPCFRVTRIMT

-625 VVKDAVYTRW
+625 IVKDAVYTRW

-640 SSGEDWELFSVLEL
+640 SSGEDWEVFSVLEL

-659 LAKQANLGKM
+659 LAKQVHLGKC
-669 VTQQNTIKFDDLEH
+669 
-683 VAEFDND
+683 
-690 PYRISRK
+690 
-697 IGIQRIGQPV
+697 
-707 LQEDFQGKS
+707 
-716 NP
+716 

>member
-1 MKNYNKLLSLLIT
+1 MKNYSKLLFLLIT
-14 VALVYWGCEEP
+14 VVLFYWGCEEP
-25 IEQEDETIPL
+25 VEQEDETVPMK
-35 RNSLNDPDMGDVGS
+35 NTLNDPDMGDVGS

-116 SGYADLTP
+116 SGYADITS

-132 VSNDNKVTFNSEKLT
+132 VTNDNKVTFNSEKLT

-158 ERYQATTQVEPSVAY
+158 ERYQASTNVQPSVAH

-190 DTADTTAEGIMF
+190 DTADTTAEGVMF

-241 ENTDCNSNGIWDDAE
+241 ENTDCNCNGSWDPGE
-256 EIVTDASGCPE
+256 ETVSDASSCPAS
-267 GTVFIEINDTTK
+267 TVFIEINDTTK

-284 NGLWDGAEVYYD
+284 NGLWDEAEVYYD
-296 KNGDSTFTGDE
+296 KNSDDAFTGDE
-307 PLEDR
+307 PFEDR
-312 NCNGIW
+312 NCNGNW
-318 DEVEEKLND
+318 DDAELEVEEASECPVSTVFIEDND
-327 INGDGDSTDV
+327 GT
-337 INGVKEFIDRGNG
+337 KFCDRGNN

-359 DKNNNAEYDS
+359 DKNNNTDYDEGS
-369 DDELLKFREDER
+369 DDELLKFRVDER

-388 YDNYPDLNEP
+388 YDNYPVLNEP
-398 RELLNIYPGDSLLT
+398 RKLLNIYPGDSLLT

-425 TITDTVTREIENIDS
+425 TITDTVTREIEDIDS
-440 VITLYTNKIITV
+440 VKTLYTNKIITV

-472 IDPATSADIREYDYH
+472 IDPSTSADIREYDYH

-493 SEGHIY
+493 SAGHIY

-540 RGDILFYSVGNNL
+540 QGDILFYSVGNNL

-577 YAVNTDTISIA
+577 YAVDTDTISIA
-588 GTTYPCFRVTRIMT
+588 DTTYPCFRVTRIMT

-625 VVKDAVYTRW
+625 IVKDAVYTRW

-640 SSGEDWELFSVLEL
+640 SSGEDWEVFSVLEL

-659 LAKQANLGKM
+659 GDSEPLNKM
-669 VTQQNTIKFDDLEH
+669 LNQRNTIKFDDLEH

-690 PYRISRK
+690 PYHISRK
-697 IGIQRIGQPV
+697 VGIQRIGQPV
-707 LQEDFQGKS
+707 HQEDF
-716 NP
+716 

>member
-1 MKNYNKLLSLLIT
+1 MKKYNKLLSLLIT

-25 IEQEDETIPL
+25 VEQEDGTIPL
-35 RNSLNDPDMGDVGS
+35 KNTLNDPDMGDIGS

-202 IDRYERA
+202 IDRFERA
-209 ERSESMS
+209 ERSGAMS

-284 NGLWDGAEVYYD
+284 NGLWDEAEVYFD
-296 KNGDSTFTGDE
+296 KNGDFTFSGDE

-318 DEVEEKLND
+318 DDAEEKLND

-337 INGVKEFIDRGNG
+337 INGVKEFIDRGNN
-350 KYDFAEEFI
+350 KYDYAEEFI
-359 DKNNNAEYDS
+359 DSNNNTVYNEGS

-398 RELLNIYPGDSLLT
+398 RKLLNIYPGDSLLT

-588 GTTYPCFRVTRIMT
+588 GTTYPCFRVTRTMT

-659 LAKQANLGKM
+659 GDSESLNKM
-669 VTQQNTIKFDDLEH
+669 LNQKNTIKFDELEY
-683 VAEFDND
+683 VTEFDND
-690 PYRISRK
+690 PYHISRK
-697 IGIQRIGQPV
+697 VGIQRIGQPV
-707 LQEDFQGKS
+707 HQEDF
-716 NP
+716 

>member
-1 MKNYNKLLSLLIT
+1 MKNYSKLLFLLIT
-14 VALVYWGCEEP
+14 VVLFYWGCEEP
-25 IEQEDETIPL
+25 VEQEDETVPMK
-35 RNSLNDPDMGDVGS
+35 NTLNDPDMGDVGS

-116 SGYADLTP
+116 SGYADITS

-132 VSNDNKVTFNSEKLT
+132 VTNDNKVTFNSEKLT

-158 ERYQATTQVEPSVAY
+158 ERYQASTNVQPSVAH

-190 DTADTTAEGIMF
+190 DTADTTAEGVMF

-241 ENTDCNSNGIWDDAE
+241 ENTDCNCNGSWDPGE
-256 EIVTDASGCPE
+256 ETVSGSSSCPDS
-267 GTVFIEINDTTK
+267 TVFIEINDTTK

-284 NGLWDGAEVYYD
+284 NGLWDEAEVYYD
-296 KNGDSTFTGDE
+296 KNSDDAFTGDE
-307 PLEDR
+307 PFEDR
-312 NCNGIW
+312 NCNGNW
-318 DEVEEKLND
+318 DDAELEVEEASECPASTVFIEDND
-327 INGDGDSTDV
+327 GT
-337 INGVKEFIDRGNG
+337 KFCDRGNN

-359 DKNNNAEYDS
+359 DKNNNTDYDEGS
-369 DDELLKFREDER
+369 DDELLKFRADER

-388 YDNYPDLNEP
+388 YDNYPVLNEP
-398 RELLNIYPGDSLLT
+398 RKLLNIYPGDSLLT

-425 TITDTVTREIENIDS
+425 TITDTVTREIEDIDS
-440 VITLYTNKIITV
+440 VKTLYTNKIITV

-493 SEGHIY
+493 SAGHIY

-540 RGDILFYSVGNNL
+540 QGDILFYSVGNNL

-577 YAVNTDTISIA
+577 YAVDTDTISIA
-588 GTTYPCFRVTRIMT
+588 DTTYPCFRVTRIMT

-625 VVKDAVYTRW
+625 IVKDAVYTRW

-640 SSGEDWELFSVLEL
+640 SSGEDWEVFSVLEL

-659 LAKQANLGKM
+659 GDSEPLNKM
-669 VTQQNTIKFDDLEH
+669 LNQRNTIKFDDLEH

-690 PYRISRK
+690 PYHISRK
-697 IGIQRIGQPV
+697 VGIQRIGQPV
-707 LQEDFQGKS
+707 HQEDF
-716 NP
+716 

>member
-1 MKNYNKLLSLLIT
+1 MKNYSKLLFLLIT
-14 VALVYWGCEEP
+14 VVLVYWGCEEP
-25 IEQEDETIPL
+25 VEQEDETVPMK
-35 RNSLNDPDMGDVGS
+35 NTLNDPDMGDVGS

-116 SGYADLTP
+116 SGYADITS

-132 VSNDNKVTFNSEKLT
+132 VTNDNKVTFNSEKLT

-158 ERYQATTQVEPSVAY
+158 ERYQASTNVQPSVAH

-190 DTADTTAEGIMF
+190 DTADTTAEGVMF

-241 ENTDCNSNGIWDDAE
+241 ENTDCNCNGSWDPSE
-256 EIVTDASGCPE
+256 ETVSGASSCPDS
-267 GTVFIEINDTTK
+267 TVFIEINDTTK

-284 NGLWDGAEVYYD
+284 NGLWDEAEVYYD
-296 KNGDSTFTGDE
+296 KNSDDAFTGDE
-307 PLEDR
+307 PFEDR
-312 NCNGIW
+312 NCNGNW
-318 DEVEEKLND
+318 DDAELEVEEASECPVSTVFIEDND
-327 INGDGDSTDV
+327 GT
-337 INGVKEFIDRGNG
+337 KFCDRGNN

-359 DKNNNAEYDS
+359 DKNNNTDYDEGS
-369 DDELLKFREDER
+369 DDELLKFRADER

-388 YDNYPDLNEP
+388 YDNYPVLNEP
-398 RELLNIYPGDSLLT
+398 RKLLNIYPGDSLLT

-425 TITDTVTREIENIDS
+425 TITDTVTREIEDIDS
-440 VITLYTNKIITV
+440 VKTLYTNKIITV

-540 RGDILFYSVGNNL
+540 QGDILFYSVGNNL

-577 YAVNTDTISIA
+577 YAVDTDTISIA
-588 GTTYPCFRVTRIMT
+588 DTTYPCFRVTRIMT

-625 VVKDAVYTRW
+625 IVKDAVYTRW

-640 SSGEDWELFSVLEL
+640 SSGEDWEVFSVLEL

-659 LAKQANLGKM
+659 GDSEPLNKM
-669 VTQQNTIKFDDLEH
+669 LNQRNTIKFDDLEH

-690 PYRISRK
+690 PYHISRK
-697 IGIQRIGQPV
+697 VGIQRIGQPV
-707 LQEDFQGKS
+707 HQEDF
-716 NP
+716 

>member
-1 MKNYNKLLSLLIT
+1 MKNYSKLLFLLIT
-14 VALVYWGCEEP
+14 VVLVYWGCEEP
-25 IEQEDETIPL
+25 VEQEDETIPL
-35 RNSLNDPDMGDVGS
+35 ENTLNDPDMGDVGS

-116 SGYADLTP
+116 SGYADITP

-132 VSNDNKVTFNSEKLT
+132 VTNDNKVTFNSEKLT

-158 ERYQATTQVEPSVAY
+158 ERYLASTNVQPSVAY

-190 DTADTTAEGIMF
+190 DTADTTAEGVMF

-241 ENTDCNSNGIWDDAE
+241 ENTDCNCNGSWDPGE
-256 EIVTDASGCPE
+256 ETVSDASSCPDS
-267 GTVFIEINDTTK
+267 TVFIEINDTTK

-284 NGLWDGAEVYYD
+284 NGLWDEAEVYYD
-296 KNGDSTFTGDE
+296 KNSDDAFTGDE
-307 PLEDR
+307 PFEDR
-312 NCNGIW
+312 NCNGNW
-318 DEVEEKLND
+318 DDAELEVEEASECPVSTVFIEDND
-327 INGDGDSTDV
+327 GN
-337 INGVKEFIDRGNG
+337 KFCDRGNN

-359 DKNNNAEYDS
+359 DKNNNTYYDEGS
-369 DDELLKFREDER
+369 DDELLKFRADER

-398 RELLNIYPGDSLLT
+398 RKLLNIYPGDSLKT
-412 RFGIVYRDLIKEI
+412 RFETVYSDLIKEI
-425 TITDTVTREIENIDS
+425 TITDTVTREMEDIDS

-472 IDPATSADIREYDYH
+472 IDPSTSADIREYDYH

-493 SEGHIY
+493 SAGHIY

-540 RGDILFYSVGNNL
+540 QGDILFYSVGNNL

-588 GTTYPCFRVTRIMT
+588 DTTYPCFRVTRIMT

-625 VVKDAVYTRW
+625 IVKDAVYTRW

-640 SSGEDWELFSVLEL
+640 SSGEDWEVFSVLEL

-659 LAKQANLGKM
+659 GDSEPLNKM
-669 VTQQNTIKFDDLEH
+669 LNQQNTIKFDDLEH
-683 VAEFDND
+683 VTEFDND
-690 PYRISRK
+690 PYHISRK
-697 IGIQRIGQPV
+697 VGIQRIGQPV
-707 LQEDFQGKS
+707 HQEDF
-716 NP
+716 

>member
-1 MKNYNKLLSLLIT
+1 
-14 VALVYWGCEEP
+14 
-25 IEQEDETIPL
+25 
-35 RNSLNDPDMGDVGS
+35 
-49 LSGYFFNFANGFNIK
+49 
-64 YNRYDANSVNNP
+64 
-76 DLFDPEEDTLNF
+76 
-88 RSYAAYTLENGE
+88 
-100 SNLTG
+100 
-105 YEVITPEMIAD
+105 
-116 SGYADLTP
+116 
-124 IDSLRKNS
+124 
-132 VSNDNKVTFNSEKLT
+132 
-147 NINGLNWDYGY
+147 
-158 ERYQATTQVEPSVAY
+158 
-173 DSTFVDILD
+173 
-182 SLYQEAVV
+182 
-190 DTADTTAEGIMF
+190 
-202 IDRYERA
+202 
-209 ERSESMS
+209 
-216 SRDTV
+216 

-241 ENTDCNSNGIWDDAE
+241 ENTDCNCNGSWDPGE
-256 EIVTDASGCPE
+256 ETVSDASSCPDS
-267 GTVFIEINDTTK
+267 TVFIEINDTTK

-284 NGLWDGAEVYYD
+284 NGLWDEAEVYYD
-296 KNGDSTFTGDE
+296 KNSDDAFTGDE
-307 PLEDR
+307 PFEDR
-312 NCNGIW
+312 NCNGNW
-318 DEVEEKLND
+318 DDAELEVEEASECPVSTVFIEDND
-327 INGDGDSTDV
+327 GN
-337 INGVKEFIDRGNG
+337 KFCDRGNN

-359 DKNNNAEYDS
+359 DKNNNTYYDEGS
-369 DDELLKFREDER
+369 DDELLKFRADER

-388 YDNYPDLNEP
+388 YDNYPVLNEP
-398 RELLNIYPGDSLLT
+398 RKLLNIYPGDSLLT

-425 TITDTVTREIENIDS
+425 TITDTVTREIEDIDS

-472 IDPATSADIREYDYH
+472 IDPSTSADIREYDYH

-493 SEGHIY
+493 SAGHIY

-525 AFTDEENKF
+525 AFTNEENKF

-588 GTTYPCFRVTRIMT
+588 GTTYPCFRVTRKMT

-625 VVKDAVYTRW
+625 IVKDAVYTRW

-640 SSGEDWELFSVLEL
+640 SSGEDWEVFSVLEL

-659 LAKQANLGKM
+659 LAKQVNLGKM
-669 VTQQNTIKFDDLEH
+669 LNQKNTIKFDDLEH
-683 VAEFDND
+683 VTEFDND
-690 PYRISRK
+690 PYHISRK
-697 IGIQRIGQPV
+697 VGIQRIGQPV
-707 LQEDFQGKS
+707 HQEDF
-716 NP
+716 

>member
-1 MKNYNKLLSLLIT
+1 MKNYSKLLFLLIT
-14 VALVYWGCEEP
+14 VVLFYWGCEEP
-25 IEQEDETIPL
+25 VEQEDETVPMK
-35 RNSLNDPDMGDVGS
+35 NTLNDPDMGDVGS

-116 SGYADLTP
+116 SGYADITP

-132 VSNDNKVTFNSEKLT
+132 VTNDNKVTFNSEKLT

-158 ERYQATTQVEPSVAY
+158 ERYQASTNVQPSVAH

-190 DTADTTAEGIMF
+190 DTADTTAEGVMF

-241 ENTDCNSNGIWDDAE
+241 ENTDCNCNGSWDPGE
-256 EIVTDASGCPE
+256 ETVSDASSCPAS
-267 GTVFIEINDTTK
+267 TVFIEINDTTK

-284 NGLWDGAEVYYD
+284 NGLWDEAEVYYD
-296 KNGDSTFTGDE
+296 KNSDDAFTGDE
-307 PLEDR
+307 PFEDR
-312 NCNGIW
+312 NCNGNW
-318 DEVEEKLND
+318 DDAELEVEEASECPVSTVFIEDND
-327 INGDGDSTDV
+327 GT
-337 INGVKEFIDRGNG
+337 KFCDRGNN

-359 DKNNNAEYDS
+359 DKNNNTDYDEGS
-369 DDELLKFREDER
+369 DDELLKFRADER

-388 YDNYPDLNEP
+388 YDNYPVLNEP
-398 RELLNIYPGDSLLT
+398 RKLLNIYPGDSLLT

-425 TITDTVTREIENIDS
+425 TITDTVTREIEDIDS
-440 VITLYTNKIITV
+440 VKTLYTNKIITV

-472 IDPATSADIREYDYH
+472 IDPSTSADIREYDYH

-493 SEGHIY
+493 SAGHIY

-540 RGDILFYSVGNNL
+540 QGDILFYSVGNNL

-577 YAVNTDTISIA
+577 YAVDTDTISIA
-588 GTTYPCFRVTRIMT
+588 DTTYPCFRVTRIMT

-625 VVKDAVYTRW
+625 IVKDAVYTRW

-640 SSGEDWELFSVLEL
+640 SSGEDWEVFSVLEL

-659 LAKQANLGKM
+659 GDSEPLNKM
-669 VTQQNTIKFDDLEH
+669 LNQRNTIKFDDLEH

-690 PYRISRK
+690 PYHISRK
-697 IGIQRIGQPV
+697 VGIQRIGQPV
-707 LQEDFQGKS
+707 HQEDF
-716 NP
+716 